1 MTRKAAISSSA
12 LHDRLVAL
20 LDDAVAEAG
29 ALRLWR
35 GMGLSESDERMEE
48 FIEDLADGIRSL
60 SRLPHSDTGSRL

>member
-1 MTRKAAISSSA
+1 M
-12 LHDRLVAL
+12 LE
-20 LDDAVAEAG
+20 DAVAEAV